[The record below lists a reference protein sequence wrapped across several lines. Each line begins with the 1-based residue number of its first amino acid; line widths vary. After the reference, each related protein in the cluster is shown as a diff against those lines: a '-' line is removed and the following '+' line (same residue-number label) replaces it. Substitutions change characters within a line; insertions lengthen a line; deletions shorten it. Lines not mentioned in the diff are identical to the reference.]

1 MSSLY
6 LLQSFLLFHL
16 IGFMLF
22 AGATVADFVAF
33 RQFWKQYGPDKT
45 KAAAMLQSMVK
56 FPVLMRIGIITIVLT
71 GIGMMAVT
79 HGAFGEQLWFRIK
92 FGLVIIII
100 LNGVLVGRRQG
111 VQLRKIAEEN
121 THEAVEKVQK
131 IRSNL
136 SVFHTIQFTLFFIIV
151 LLSVF
156 KFN

>member
-6 LLQSFLLFHL
+6 LLQSFLLLHL

-22 AGATVADFVAF
+22 AGSTVADFVAF
-33 RQFWKQYGPDKT
+33 RQFWKQYESDKT
-45 KAAAMLQSMVK
+45 KAAAILQGMSK
-56 FPVLMRIGIITIVLT
+56 FPAVIRIGIITIVLT
-71 GIGMMAVT
+71 GVGMMAVT

-92 FGLVIIII
+92 FGLVVVVI

-121 THEAVEKVQK
+121 TPEAVEKAQK
-131 IRSNL
+131 IRGNVSL
-136 SVFHTIQFTLFFIIV
+136 FHTIQFTLFFVIV

>member
-6 LLQSFLLFHL
+6 LLQSFLLLHL

-22 AGATVADFVAF
+22 AGSTVADFVAF
-33 RQFWKQYGPDKT
+33 RQFWKQYGSDKT
-45 KAAAMLQSMVK
+45 KAAAILQGMSK
-56 FPVLMRIGIITIVLT
+56 FPGVIRIGIITLVLT
-71 GIGMMAVT
+71 GVGMMAVT

-92 FGLVIIII
+92 FGLVVVVI

-121 THEAVEKVQK
+121 THEAIEKAQK

-136 SVFHTIQFTLFFIIV
+136 SLFHTIQFTLFFVIV